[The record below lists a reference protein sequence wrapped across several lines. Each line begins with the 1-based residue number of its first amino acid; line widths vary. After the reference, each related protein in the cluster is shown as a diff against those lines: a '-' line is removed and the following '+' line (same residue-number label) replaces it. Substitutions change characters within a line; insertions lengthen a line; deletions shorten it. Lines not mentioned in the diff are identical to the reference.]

1 MVLIF
6 ILWSFAFTVKIVY
19 AAITDPNIDNYSMKD
34 AILVILIN
42 VISDI
47 IPEISILE
55 VKFIDVFRSQN
66 SVSDSKSRVSGEDR
80 LSVLDFS
87 DSNGIKGS
95 LITNK
100 GNP

>member
-6 ILWSFAFTVKIVY
+6 FLWTFAFSVKIVY
-19 AAITDPNIDNYSMKD
+19 AAITEPNIENYQMKD

-55 VKFIDVFRSQN
+55 VKFIEVFRSQN
-66 SVSDSKSRVSGEDR
+66 NNVSDGKSKTSGEDR
-80 LSVLDFS
+80 
-87 DSNGIKGS
+87 
-95 LITNK
+95 
-100 GNP
+100 

>member
-6 ILWSFAFTVKIVY
+6 FLWTFAFSVKIVY
-19 AAITDPNIDNYSMKD
+19 AAITEPNIENYQMKD

-55 VKFIDVFRSQN
+55 VKFIEVFRSQN
-66 SVSDSKSRVSGEDR
+66 NNVSDGKSRTSGEDR
-80 LSVLDFS
+80 
-87 DSNGIKGS
+87 
-95 LITNK
+95 
-100 GNP
+100 